1 MNDENFKTPPCIAE
15 AVKPAIAAFI
25 RNLDDLVESRP
36 GLRPYVFR
44 VCRFLERRDKEYF
57 PMGEGFLGGWFCH
70 DGDMGTVTLGDCRRL
85 FADADGLRLS
95 WIWSHGIRVA
105 VVHGPDDGDCAA
117 EAIREHPEDWGVLQD
132 LFAGH
137 RRGTGL
143 GLGYAGEAALL
154 ALLAATAAK
163 RGLYLS
169 AMDWRYATNRP
180 SGLRMSNDPVEKAG
194 LREASTWLRPTGIMD
209 MGEIAHSPKYS
220 DWFDEINDLESEYNS
235 RGSLQSE
242 GLYSDGEYL
251 RMRSIFAVSPG
262 VPLAPL
268 PAPEDEPLSALS
280 WRYHPLREAS
290 RAIAA
295 DPSYA
300 TRRGIVEEGS
310 GYFWQEAVLHDA
322 ELVPMCP
329 LSRFGGGWRTPLPI
343 PPELEHRLPRE

>member
-1 MNDENFKTPPCIAE
+1 MVSRLQAARPPGDARTMNDENFKTPPCIAE
-15 AVKPAIAAFI
+15 AVQPAIAAFI

-105 VVHGPDDGDCAA
+105 VVHGPDDGACAA
-117 EAIREHPEDWGVLQD
+117 EAIREHPEDWGVLQN

-143 GLGYAGEAALL
+143 GLGHAGEDALL

-169 AMDWRYATNRP
+169 AMDGLELRDQPFRPRRTGMAFRPPDGQRPDGESRP
-180 SGLRMSNDPVEKAG
+180 SR
-194 LREASTWLRPTGIMD
+194 
-209 MGEIAHSPKYS
+209 
-220 DWFDEINDLESEYNS
+220 
-235 RGSLQSE
+235 SLHV
-242 GLYSDGEYL
+242 
-251 RMRSIFAVSPG
+251 A
-262 VPLAPL
+262 A
-268 PAPEDEPLSALS
+268 
-280 WRYHPLREAS
+280 
-290 RAIAA
+290 AIA
-295 DPSYA
+295 YH
-300 TRRGIVEEGS
+300 GHG
-310 GYFWQEAVLHDA
+310 
-322 ELVPMCP
+322 
-329 LSRFGGGWRTPLPI
+329 
-343 PPELEHRLPRE
+343 